1 MRLGVN
7 ASALPMRLQTVAC
20 PDCKALITDLTAH
33 ALACGSIGAQPGRTR
48 LHTAMEFACRT
59 LLRELDPSLI
69 VTDSKDAYP
78 HDQGFAVNTSTPEA
92 INHHADAG
100 VLDTKSGQKTLI
112 DFTFTNA
119 AGKSGKDGA
128 EAGYHADLAEDA
140 KLQQYAKEF
149 PGFSPESSP
158 SLEIISMEHHGSW
171 SKSTRAYW
179 DARAIAAHTR
189 QTANMEFPTPL
200 SVISRRVLQ
209 TLAIALWRINASRI
223 MQFHRRACY
232 GAQQVRNSN
241 EAEALAV
248 GPGDGS

>member
-1 MRLGVN
+1 MGLRLVI
-7 ASALPMRLQTVAC
+7 
-20 PDCKALITDLTAH
+20 IT
-33 ALACGSIGAQPGRTR
+33 
-48 LHTAMEFACRT
+48 
-59 LLRELDPSLI
+59 
-69 VTDSKDAYP
+69 
-78 HDQGFAVNTSTPEA
+78 
-92 INHHADAG
+92 
-100 VLDTKSGQKTLI
+100 
-112 DFTFTNA
+112 
-119 AGKSGKDGA
+119 
-128 EAGYHADLAEDA
+128 YHADLAEDA

-241 EAEALAV
+241 EAETLAV
-248 GPGDGS
+248 GPGDGF